1 MSYIALYRSMTALRP
16 VTADTHKAC
25 ACGQTHPGLVG
36 AAVPWN
42 GGAVWQREGADL
54 PRSAGVLILARDT
67 GAGRVTAGPDGLP
80 RAEYWP
86 APRDAHSMLAVRA
99 LSISSAGRE
108 SCRFTWQAQ

>member
-1 MSYIALYRSMTALRP
+1 M
-16 VTADTHKAC
+16 ADTHKAR

-80 RAEYWP
+80 RADYWP

-99 LSISSAGRE
+99 LSL
-108 SCRFTWQAQ
+108 